1 MNMMS
6 PTQVWCELLRIPLPR
21 TPVNKVLIPPS
32 VLYIE
37 PWVTSSL
44 LRVESNV
51 TRKGG
56 RADERASP
64 KGKAQ
69 KYPTVGTRALL
80 QQRAYVRGPRLLRR
94 RGHLLRAQGQ
104 GQRHSALHLRDDR
117 GPEDS
122 RGRRV
127 RRLAGGGVERAQL
140 RRTPLL
146 LGRWV
151 NRGMT
156 KGRSP
161 KAPALRPHDGF
172 INAML
177 LGGAPAEERFRAA
190 ASCPCCRSYS
200 TPPRS
205 CPQQSG
211 R

>member
-56 RADERASP
+56 RADERASQ

-69 KYPTVGTRALL
+69 EYPTVGTRALL
-80 QQRAYVRGPRLLRR
+80 QQRAYVGGPRLLRR
-94 RGHLLRAQGQ
+94 GGNLLRAQGQ
-104 GQRHSALHLRDDR
+104 GERHSALHLRDDR

-122 RGRRV
+122 RRGRRAP
-127 RRLAGGGVERAQL
+127 RLASIARES
-140 RRTPLL
+140 
-146 LGRWV
+146 
-151 NRGMT
+151 N
-156 KGRSP
+156 
-161 KAPALRPHDGF
+161 
-172 INAML
+172 
-177 LGGAPAEERFRAA
+177 FRDSVMAK
-190 ASCPCCRSYS
+190 
-200 TPPRS
+200 
-205 CPQQSG
+205 
-211 R
+211 

>member
-104 GQRHSALHLRDDR
+104 GQRHRALHLRDDR

-122 RGRRV
+122 RGRGD
-127 RRLAGGGVERAQL
+127 RRLPGVERAQF
-140 RRTPLL
+140 RRIPLPRTL
-146 LGRWV
+146 V
-151 NRGMT
+151 NKGKK
-156 KGRSP
+156 KGRGCY
-161 KAPALRPHDGF
+161 APALP
-172 INAML
+172 
-177 LGGAPAEERFRAA
+177 PASSAL
-190 ASCPCCRSYS
+190 
-200 TPPRS
+200 
-205 CPQQSG
+205 
-211 R
+211 